1 MKEEQ
6 AKNNQ
11 EKIEDLFI
19 EDNMSEIN
27 IGDFIDEDER
37 FEKNPPKKAL
47 DKKFKESI
55 KKENKKANKLNKKK
69 IFIDGL
75 KKIFDS
81 ERIFRA
87 FDFLLNLFSISAII
101 TSVIVTFKYFA
112 DGEPYMTAVGC
123 LFVYITIYLNEK
135 IN

>member
-6 AKNNQ
+6 AKINQ
-11 EKIEDLFI
+11 EKNKDLIIEDG
-19 EDNMSEIN
+19 DCEIN

-47 DKKFKESI
+47 DKKFKENI
-55 KKENKKANKLNKKK
+55 KKENKKANALNKKK
-69 IFIDGL
+69 IFINAL
-75 KKIFDS
+75 KELFNSEKIF
-81 ERIFRA
+81 RT

-101 TSVIVTFKYFA
+101 TSVIVTFKYFT